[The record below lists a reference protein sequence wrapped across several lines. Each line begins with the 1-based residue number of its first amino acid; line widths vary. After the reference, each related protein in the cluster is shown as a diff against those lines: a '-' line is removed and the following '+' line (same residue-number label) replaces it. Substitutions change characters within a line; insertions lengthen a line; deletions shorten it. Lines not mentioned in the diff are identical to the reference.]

1 MAMNGLRARCEAQVR
16 ALELPARVDLDSVV
30 AAVAA
35 RRRHPIPLCPVCG
48 RLVPCGMW
56 VAADSRDY
64 VFYEADTSPLHR
76 AHIILHELAHAL
88 LGHDPARIARAE
100 LLREL
105 LPDLDTHLLE
115 HVLERASYAR
125 PDEQEA
131 ELLASLL
138 LSRLSLGQ
146 AGQPSPDPMLQAAR
160 DRLEGSLEVP
170 RTPTS

>member
-1 MAMNGLRARCEAQVR
+1 MALNRLRARCEAQVR

-35 RRRHPIPLCPVCG
+35 RRRHPIALCPVRG
-48 RLVPCGMW
+48 RPVPCGMW

-105 LPDLDTHLLE
+105 LPDLDAHLLE

-138 LSRLSLGQ
+138 LSRLSLGPPT
-146 AGQPSPDPMLQAAR
+146 APPDDPAIQSAR
-160 DRLEGSLEVP
+160 ERLERSLEVP
-170 RTPTS
+170 TLPAP